1 MSPSKN
7 SDTKNS
13 DIDAA
18 KSVAQDVRIT
28 SLDQFRGYS
37 VAAMFVVNFVQHMVV
52 AHQTLKHNNTH
63 FSYADSIMPSFI
75 LACGMAYR
83 MSFAKLVVND
93 ADASAWRLLR
103 RRILIRSL
111 ALILLCVMFFGLG
124 GSIGKWSDMSPSN
137 VAKFIA
143 DLLKANMWEVL
154 AIIGACQI
162 FILPLMATST
172 KIRIAAFCLLSLLHV
187 MISWSFNYDFVYGKP
202 NWMDAYFGG
211 AGKRAWDG
219 GFFGIIAWS
228 QIMLVGTIA
237 YDLTQPA
244 TTRRGGSS
252 VPNDLRRDSAWG
264 SNSTIASLILLG
276 TLLMILGYASSCLT
290 RFYDTHEL
298 SAEQIQSLVRSP
310 VLPNVDL
317 LDDRPVTS
325 LLAEAPFI
333 PPPSVKDRIPNYW
346 QMDKRVV
353 SASFVFFGSGFALAV
368 YGLFVLFC
376 DTWKWNLGLLR
387 TFGQNPLAAYLIHH
401 LVAHTTLS
409 VVPRDSSLA
418 WVLVGLASSF
428 GVTYLFVRYLEKRGL
443 YLRL

>member
-1 MSPSKN
+1 MSQSKA
-7 SDTKNS
+7 SASAPKDS
-13 DIDAA
+13 A
-18 KSVAQDVRIT
+18 SQVARIT

-37 VAAMFVVNFVQHMVV
+37 VAAMFIVNFVQHMAV

-75 LACGMAYR
+75 LACGIAYR
-83 MSFAKLVVND
+83 MSFVKLVDNNAEAV
-93 ADASAWRLLR
+93 AWIKLR

-111 ALILLCVMFFGLG
+111 ALILLCVMFFGF
-124 GSIGKWSDMSPSN
+124 GSSFGKWSDMSPSR
-137 VAKFIA
+137 VAKFTA

-162 FILPLMATST
+162 FILPVMATST
-172 KIRIAAFCLLSLLHV
+172 KVRIAAVGLLSVVHV
-187 MISWSFNYDFVYGKP
+187 VISWSFNYDFVYGKP

-237 YDLTQPA
+237 YDLTHRASMGRTLTALPA
-244 TTRRGGSS
+244 PPPGPRSSGILGSF
-252 VPNDLRRDSAWG
+252 
-264 SNSTIASLILLG
+264 TSLVLAGVLL
-276 TLLMILGYASSCLT
+276 ISLGYALSCLT
-290 RFYDTHEL
+290 RLYDTRYLNE
-298 SAEQIQSLVRSP
+298 EQIQALVSSP
-310 VLPNVDL
+310 VIPDFSSIRE
-317 LDDRPVTS
+317 RPVSS
-325 LLAEAPFI
+325 LLAEAPGV
-333 PPPSVKDRIPNYW
+333 PPPPPQERIPNYW

-353 SASFVFFGSGFALAV
+353 TTSFVMFGSGVAIALF
-368 YGLFVLFC
+368 GLFVLCC
-376 DTWKWNLGLLR
+376 DAWKWNVAMFR

-401 LVAHTTLS
+401 LVTRTTLS
-409 VVPRDSSLA
+409 VVPKDSSLA
-418 WVLVGLASSF
+418 WVLCGLAISF